1 MAGLYCLISVVG
13 CFGNAFVIFM
23 FGSRKSL
30 RTPANILVM
39 NLAICDF
46 LMLIKCPI
54 AIYNNIQEGP
64 ALGDMGK
71 CIELNYKYASLPQL
85 VPQHMQPVA
94 SMDLWADSAAP
105 APLEH

>member
-46 LMLIKCPI
+46 LMLAKCPI
-54 AIYNNIQEGP
+54 AIYNNIKEGP
-64 ALGDMGK
+64 ALGDTGT
-71 CIELNYKYASLPQL
+71 CEGGYQYSTYSQGALS
-85 VPQHMQPVA
+85 HTQPAA
-94 SMDLWADSAAP
+94 SMDSWEVSAVPVPLAP
-105 APLEH
+105 